1 MVEVVFRAE
10 RFAPGKNT
18 GFHNP
23 GEVGM
28 GGKITIQDN
37 AGFRLR
43 FDKRLLAHV
52 VVNADNHNDGGKNKE
67 AADAKIE
74 KHS

>member
-1 MVEVVFRAE
+1 
-10 RFAPGKNT
+10 
-18 GFHNP
+18 
-23 GEVGM
+23 M